1 MNLLRFLKNNKKARK
16 IFGKREL
23 RIIEKQ
29 LLGVNL
35 TQSEKNRLSRDIRKK
50 FEFIKQTAKFQ
61 DEFKLKKGKII
72 DQIINQAIKSILQET
87 KDVKKIH
94 LFGSAADKTLHL
106 NSDIDLAVEFD
117 NISLKKATLF
127 KKRILGQVDKKVDIL
142 VFEYLPEKIKQEI
155 KTKGK
160 LIYLNENKR

>member
-1 MNLLRFLKNNKKARK
+1 
-16 IFGKREL
+16 
-23 RIIEKQ
+23 
-29 LLGVNL
+29 
-35 TQSEKNRLSRDIRKK
+35 
-50 FEFIKQTAKFQ
+50 
-61 DEFKLKKGKII
+61 
-72 DQIINQAIKSILQET
+72 
-87 KDVKKIH
+87 
-94 LFGSAADKTLHL
+94 
-106 NSDIDLAVEFD
+106 LAVEFD